1 MRNLFAALFLAAF
14 SIIPA
19 GAQDYFAADRARW
32 TDIALGS
39 APALHETIVRPVAEI
54 KAVEDPEAFQG
65 WRYETVGEPSFY
77 DKPFGGV
84 RTITLD
90 FGKHLTGY
98 FSFHTKTL
106 TNCQDAPVR
115 FRFMFGELPAE
126 MNTPLDPWKAGLGR
140 AWMQDETV
148 TLMDLDDWVTIP
160 RRVAFRYLRIELLG
174 DSSGFEFALDDMYF
188 KALSSAGENTAV
200 LKDDCPQAVR
210 DIARVSEE
218 TLRECMQTV
227 FEDGPKRDHRLW
239 SGDLYLQSLA
249 NRYSFRNFDLVKHC
263 LYLFAAYSGDNGVL
277 WSNIFD
283 FPKPHPQYGSYCLT
297 YCLLWNS
304 TLLEYLKDTG
314 DMETARDL
322 WKVARRQIEDA
333 LEYVGDDSIFN
344 INARPV
350 WLFFDWRAGLDV
362 NAMMQGA
369 MIFALQQTYE
379 LASMIGCEAEVKDYP
394 SLIKSMTK
402 AARKA
407 YFDKDRGVVLS
418 GTDSQLSVLSQT
430 WMIKSGVLS
439 QKEGQKA
446 LKTVLADP
454 SAVRPGTPYGTH
466 YLIDAMMLCGMSD
479 EARDYLT
486 DYWGGMVR
494 KGADTFWEA
503 YDPDD
508 DMLSPYGFF
517 PVNSACHAWS
527 CTPTYFIGKYPEV
540 FQKS

>member
-1 MRNLFAALFLAAF
+1 MKRILLAA
-14 SIIPA
+14 SLLA
-19 GAQDYFAADRARW
+19 ASLSLASAQDYFEADRARW
-32 TDIALGS
+32 MDIALSS
-39 APALHETIVRPVAEI
+39 APELHETIVRPVSVV
-54 KAVEDPEAFQG
+54 KAVEDPSAFQG
-65 WRYETVGEPSFY
+65 WRYESVGAPDFQDKSF
-77 DKPFGGV
+77 GQI
-84 RTITLD
+84 REITLD

-106 TNCQDAPVR
+106 NRCQDAPVR
-115 FRFMFGELPAE
+115 FKFMFGELPAE
-126 MNTPLDPWKAGLGR
+126 MNTPLDPWKGGLGR

-148 TLMDLDDWVTIP
+148 TLCELDEWVTIP
-160 RRVAFRYLRIELLG
+160 RRIAFRYLRIELLG
-174 DSSGFEFALDDMYF
+174 DSSGFDFALDDLYF
-188 KALSSAGENTAV
+188 KAVSSAGENTAV
-200 LKDDCPQAVR
+200 LEENCPQEIR

-239 SGDLYLQSLA
+239 AGDLYLQSLA
-249 NRYSFRNFDLVKHC
+249 NRYSFRNFELVRHC
-263 LYLFAAYSGDNGVL
+263 LYLFAAFAGDNGVL

-283 FPKPHPQYGSYCLT
+283 FPKPHPQYGSYLLN

-314 DMETARDL
+314 DYDTARDL
-322 WKVARRQIEDA
+322 WKVAKRQVEDG
-333 LEYVGDDSIFN
+333 LSYMKPDNIFD

-350 WLFFDWRAGLDV
+350 WIFFDWRAGLDV

-379 LASMIGCEAEVKDYP
+379 LATMLGCQDEVKEYP
-394 SLIKSMTK
+394 ALIKAMTK
-402 AARKA
+402 AGRKA
-407 YFDKDRGVVLS
+407 YYDKEKGGVLS
-418 GTDSQLSVLSQT
+418 GADRQLSALSQA
-430 WMIKSGVLS
+430 WMVKSGVLT

-446 LKTVLADP
+446 IRTALANPGTVM
-454 SAVRPGTPYGTH
+454 PGTPYGTH
-466 YLIDAMMLCGMSD
+466 YLVDAMMICGMHD
-479 EARDYLT
+479 EAREYLV

-503 YDPDD
+503 YDPND
-508 DMLSPYGFF
+508 DMLSPYSFF

-540 FQKS
+540 FQK

>member
-1 MRNLFAALFLAAF
+1 MKRILLAA
-14 SIIPA
+14 SLLA
-19 GAQDYFAADRARW
+19 ASLSLASAQDYFEADRARW
-32 TDIALGS
+32 MDIALSS
-39 APALHETIVRPVAEI
+39 APELHETIVRPVSVV
-54 KAVEDPEAFQG
+54 KAVEDPSAFQG
-65 WRYETVGEPSFY
+65 WRYESVGAPDFQDKSF
-77 DKPFGGV
+77 GQI
-84 RTITLD
+84 REITLD

-106 TNCQDAPVR
+106 NRCQDAPVR
-115 FRFMFGELPAE
+115 FKFMFGELPAE
-126 MNTPLDPWKAGLGR
+126 MNTPLDPWKGGLGR

-148 TLMDLDDWVTIP
+148 TLCELDEWVTIP

-174 DSSGFEFALDDMYF
+174 DSSGFDFALDDLYF
-188 KALSSAGENTAV
+188 KAVSSAGENTAV
-200 LKDDCPQAVR
+200 LEENCPQEIR

-239 SGDLYLQSLA
+239 AGDLYLQSLA
-249 NRYSFRNFDLVKHC
+249 NRYSFRNFDLVRHC
-263 LYLFAAYSGDNGVL
+263 LYLFAAFAGDNGVL

-283 FPKPHPQYGSYCLT
+283 FPKPHPQYGSYLLN

-314 DMETARDL
+314 DYDTARDL
-322 WKVARRQIEDA
+322 WKVAKRQIEDG
-333 LEYVGDDSIFN
+333 LSYMKPDNIFD

-350 WLFFDWRAGLDV
+350 WIFFDWREGLDV

-369 MIFALQQTYE
+369 LIFALQQTYE
-379 LASMIGCEAEVKDYP
+379 LATMLGCQDEVKEYP
-394 SLIKSMTK
+394 ALIKAMTK
-402 AARKA
+402 AGRKA
-407 YFDKDRGVVLS
+407 YYDKEKGVVLS
-418 GTDSQLSVLSQT
+418 GAGKQLSVLSQA
-430 WMIKSGVLS
+430 WMIKSGVLT

-446 LKTVLADP
+446 LRTALANPGTVM
-454 SAVRPGTPYGTH
+454 PGTPYGTH
-466 YLIDAMMLCGMSD
+466 YLVDAMMICGMHD
-479 EARDYLT
+479 EAREYLT

-503 YDPDD
+503 YDPTD
-508 DMLSPYGFF
+508 DMLSPYNFF

-540 FQKS
+540 FQK